1 MFTAQG
7 PTLRE
12 LAVQALSS
20 IEHGYDLLAPKFD
33 HTPFRTPDSI
43 LDAVVSALDRIGP
56 FDHGLDLCCGTGA
69 GMQVLRELCRGSVT
83 GVDISAGMLAVGRE
97 RAGAARAEEYAGA
110 EGESEGAGH
119 ARSAGQEWVAGAG
132 GQGGA
137 RVQGH
142 GSSGGQVPDGRGV
155 SPGTQG
161 QASPGAQGHASPGAT
176 GQVNPGVRGHVS
188 AGGRQHA
195 SLGERGR
202 ARPDRAPDVMWVRGD
217 ARALPFAPVFDL
229 VVSFGAFGHFL
240 PRELPGLFTQ
250 VHSVLRPG
258 GRFAFPIVAP
268 PRPSSPWYWAL
279 LGFDAAM
286 RVRNAVWR
294 PPFVMYYR
302 AFRLDEVRR
311 ELARAGFAVELQ
323 PLSEFGTRPDG
334 SPRCRMVVATREST
348 PTPA

>member
-1 MFTAQG
+1 MFTPQG

-43 LDAVVSALDRIGP
+43 LDAVASALDRIGP

-69 GMQVLRELCRGSVT
+69 GMRVLRELCRESVT

-97 RAGAARAEEYAGA
+97 RAEAARAREWA
-110 EGESEGAGH
+110 EGEAPG
-119 ARSAGQEWVAGAG
+119 RTLAG
-132 GQGGA
+132 GQKRAEACGQERA
-137 RVQGH
+137 DA
-142 GSSGGQVPDGRGV
+142 GGQEPMG
-155 SPGTQG
+155 
-161 QASPGAQGHASPGAT
+161 
-176 GQVNPGVRGHVS
+176 PGVRGRVN
-188 AGGRQHA
+188 AGVRQRAGLAGHDHA
-195 SLGERGR
+195 STDH
-202 ARPDRAPDVMWVRGD
+202 ASTDHAPRVTWVRGD

-240 PRELPGLFTQ
+240 PRELPGLFAQ
-250 VHSVLRPG
+250 VHSALRPG

-311 ELARAGFAVELQ
+311 ELTRAGFEVELQ
-323 PLSEFGTRPDG
+323 ALPEFGRRPDG
-334 SPRCRMVVATREST
+334 SPRCRLVVATRET
-348 PTPA
+348 DPTPA